1 MGSKVNSYLAPNTIA
16 QLGPLSI
23 DCIEACG
30 WFVKEAFFCTINPI
44 KMKAKV
50 PNLSLSCTMDSIKAL
65 VFAFM
70 CVVLQKHQLVEETCL
85 KLATNELPTN
95 LPI

>member
-44 KMKAKV
+44 KMKARV

-70 CVVLQKHQLVEETCL
+70 LQKH
-85 KLATNELPTN
+85 
-95 LPI
+95 